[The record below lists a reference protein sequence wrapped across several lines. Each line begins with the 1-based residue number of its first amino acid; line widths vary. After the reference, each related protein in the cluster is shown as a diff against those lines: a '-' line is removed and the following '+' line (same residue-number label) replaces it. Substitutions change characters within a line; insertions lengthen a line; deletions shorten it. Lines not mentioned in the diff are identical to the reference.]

1 MTRGPKPASAAVKS
15 QKSAVRSTRT
25 PPAPAPEITSSVGGV
40 RPPSWLTGPGLD
52 QWKRLAPTLIA
63 AKLLSEADALAFGRY
78 CRNFALW
85 LKCRKEMDTEGVTY
99 ESESN
104 HGKLR
109 RAHPA
114 LLISDRIERQLLA
127 MEDRFGL
134 NPAERQR
141 IFAARA
147 QGVVDPLFAGFDR
160 EQRRADDPATKP
172 AQPAQPIAGPIGLLN

>member
-15 QKSAVRSTRT
+15 QKDAVRSRRKPAPSAPEVASFGSGPK
-25 PPAPAPEITSSVGGV
+25 PPA
-40 RPPSWLTGPGLD
+40 WLTDDGLD
-52 QWKRLAPTLIA
+52 QWNRLAPTLIA

-85 LKCRKEMDTEGVTY
+85 LKCRKELDTDGVTY

-109 RAHPA
+109 RVHPA
-114 LLISDRIERQLLA
+114 FLISDRLERQLIA
-127 MEDRFGL
+127 SEDRFGL

-147 QGVVDPLFAGFDR
+147 QGVVDPLFAGFER
-160 EQRRADDPATKP
+160 EQRRDDDPATKP
-172 AQPAQPIAGPIGLLN
+172 AQPAKPIAGPIGLLN